1 LPPGPK
7 VVLTGGLDFNDHRV
21 IWDRLDQVHALH
33 PDMVL
38 VHGGSPRGAELIA
51 AKWAAK
57 RNVPQIAFKPDWAK
71 HAKAA
76 PFRRNDAM
84 LTVMPIGVIVF
95 PGHPPSMATLPTR
108 RGNSASPFG
117 GSTAARKRRI
127 TVGDE
132 PHHQGRSLD
141 SLNLAAATTSP
152 ESFRVV
158 PSTLL
163 RHKRLQSLCSRRV
176 SPF

>member
-21 IWDRLDQVHALH
+21 IWDRLDQVHAPH
-33 PDMVL
+33 RDMVL
-38 VHGGSPRGAELIA
+38 VHCGSPRGAELIA

-95 PGHPPSMATLPTR
+95 PGTAIHGNVADKARQTRHPVWR
-108 RGNSASPFG
+108 F
-117 GSTAARKRRI
+117 
-127 TVGDE
+127 
-132 PHHQGRSLD
+132 D
-141 SLNLAAATTSP
+141 SGA
-152 ESFRVV
+152 
-158 PSTLL
+158 
-163 RHKRLQSLCSRRV
+163 
-176 SPF
+176 